1 MKVLIIGAAGM
12 LGRKLAEKLAQ
23 SRQLSGEPI
32 THLTQVDVVEPITP
46 EGSDFPVENQA
57 CDFSKTDNARRLIS
71 QKPDVIFHLAAIVS
85 GEAEADF
92 GKGYAINLD
101 GTRHL
106 LDSIA
111 AEDGYCPRFVFASS
125 LAVFGT
131 PFPDTIPDDFH
142 QAPLTSYG
150 TQKAIGELL
159 LSDYSRKDLLD
170 GVALRL
176 PTIVVRPGKPNAAA
190 SSFFSSIIREPLNG
204 QEAIL
209 PVPENVVHWMASPK
223 AATRYFVHAAEMNTS
238 AISGSRAFTMPGLAV
253 SVSEQIETLRK
264 IGGQA
269 CVDLIKRLPNPMVEK
284 IVLGWP
290 ERFDAKRA
298 LSVGFQPDTSFE
310 AIVRDYVESEG
321 ISI

>member
-12 LGRKLAEKLAQ
+12 LGRKLAETLAQ

-32 THLTQVDVVEPITP
+32 THLSQIDVVEPITP
-46 EGSDFPVENQA
+46 EGVDFSVENQA
-57 CDFSKTDNARRLIS
+57 CDFSRVDNARRLIS
-71 QKPDVIFHLAAIVS
+71 QRPNVIFHLAAIVS

-111 AEDGYCPRFVFASS
+111 AEDGYCPRLIFASS

-159 LSDYSRKDLLD
+159 LSDYSRKGLVD
-170 GVALRL
+170 GIALRL

-204 QEAIL
+204 TEAIL
-209 PVPENVVHWMASPK
+209 PVPEDVVHWMASPK
-223 AATRYFVHAAEMNTS
+223 AATRYFVHAAEMDTS
-238 AISGSRAFTMPGLAV
+238 PLSGNRAFTMPGLAV
-253 SVSEQIETLRK
+253 SVSEQIETLRT
-264 IGGQA
+264 IGGQS
-269 CVDLIKRLPNPMVEK
+269 CVDLIKRQPDPMVEK

-290 ERFDAKRA
+290 ERFDATRA
-298 LSVGFQPDTSFE
+298 LSAGFQPDTSFE
-310 AIVRDYVESEG
+310 AIVRDYAESEG